1 MKHILQG
8 QFLRH
13 SRDHSLE
20 KIFGIGRVNA
30 SNCKKQL
37 HSKQASKNQAKTRF
51 VWQNQGTMQQEALL
65 HFWEIFFIKMRLKY
79 EKNKIQ
85 KQIQNRS
92 LYLYNFQNKFKLQKD

>member
-1 MKHILQG
+1 MKHMLQG

-37 HSKQASKNQAKTRF
+37 HSKQASKNQARF
-51 VWQNQGTMQQEALL
+51 VRQNQSTMQQEALL

-79 EKNKIQ
+79 EKKQ
-85 KQIQNRS
+85 DSKQIQNRS